1 MKYSIIVPVFNRPD
15 EVDELLSSLLNQTFT
30 DFEVLIVE
38 DGSQKPCDEVCNKYA
53 DRLDLHYFMKPNSGP
68 GQSRNYG
75 AERAKGEYL
84 LILDSDVV
92 LPKGYLNAI
101 EEELKGEP
109 ADAFGGPDAAHESF
123 TDTQKAISYS
133 MTSFFTTGGIRG
145 GKKKLDKFYPRS
157 FNMGIRRD
165 VYMELEGFSKMRFG
179 EDIDFSIR
187 IFKAGKRCRLFPEA
201 WVWHK
206 RRTDFRKFYRQVYNS
221 GIARINLYKKYPE
234 SLKLVHLLPMVFT
247 VGIIFLALLLCIGL
261 FFSFAPSLS
270 SASKAIGIFLCI
282 CAIIP
287 VLLYSL
293 LILLDSTLQNKSIK
307 IGFLSIRAA
316 FVQLMGYGFGFLEAW
331 WKRCIKGKDE
341 FAAFEKNF
349 YK

>member
-53 DRLDLHYFMKPNSGP
+53 DRLDLHYLMKPNSGP

-101 EEELKGEP
+101 EEELKREP

-187 IFKAGKRCRLFPEA
+187 IFKAGKRCRLFPET

-247 VGIIFLALLLCIGL
+247 VGVIFLALLLCIGL

-331 WKRCIKGKDE
+331 WKRCVKGKDE